1 MANACLSGCFMR
13 LQCSS
18 HAIYKFVV
26 EIEQVLCI
34 PKPFIVLI
42 NYRSNCRQKQVRYRQ
57 LPAYADSQASDY
69 IQYHNTK
76 LISIEGALIALFLYR
91 VENTQYFD
99 IVTFRASCEKGS
111 YLSI

>member
-13 LQCSS
+13 LQFSS
-18 HAIYKFVV
+18 HAIYKFFV

-34 PKPFIVLI
+34 PKPFIILI
-42 NYRSNCRQKQVRYRQ
+42 TTGQTAGKTQVRYRQ

-76 LISIEGALIALFLYR
+76 LICIEGALIALFLYR
-91 VENTQYFD
+91 VENHPVLRHRNLQ
-99 IVTFRASCEKGS
+99 
-111 YLSI
+111 SIMRER